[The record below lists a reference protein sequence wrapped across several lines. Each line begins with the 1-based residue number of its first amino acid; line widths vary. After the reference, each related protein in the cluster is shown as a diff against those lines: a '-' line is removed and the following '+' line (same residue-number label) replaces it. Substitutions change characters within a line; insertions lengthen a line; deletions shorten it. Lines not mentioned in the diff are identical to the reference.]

1 MTTAQK
7 VIKYIALALAAF
19 IIINIISAILFG
31 LSLIGGIFGL
41 TNNEDILETTSQE
54 MDIVNIENLELSK
67 LDIDLKY
74 SNLIIRTGNRLKVE
88 TNNENIKFKENKN
101 QLKLEEKDYKL
112 FSNKS
117 ETKVILYIPED
128 IIFDKVKIEAGAG
141 KLYIQKLKTKELSFS
156 IGAGQTS
163 IENLIVTDKAKIEG
177 GAGNVDILS
186 GTINDLKLDVGVGK
200 FTIQAKLT
208 GDNKINAGIGEL
220 NINLM
225 DNIENYTI
233 KAQKGIGTIRL
244 DNQITYDNVKYGDGQ
259 NNIDIDGGIGS
270 IYINTNKENSKF

>member
-112 FSNKS
+112 FSKKS

-244 DNQITYDNVKYGDGQ
+244 DNQITYNNVKYGDGQ

-270 IYINTNKENSKF
+270 IYINTNKENSKL